1 MSENHPE
8 TSNPT
13 NSSSL
18 TAPAQAVPT
27 LQKETV
33 LMVNDRGRLG
43 LLIALC
49 SLAGVAVGFG
59 LSNMAVGLHSQ
70 HCGIHSAAPSVEFT
84 SPARAETPTW
94 LGVRISDHPDTGAHV
109 LSVEPGSPA
118 QRAGLQPG
126 DVIVGLGRG
135 NCSKQV
141 KDVDT
146 ANDLVRLVR
155 SAEVGDRALVVI
167 KREGT
172 RLSMRATL
180 EHMPSHIVRGVYG
193 R

>member
-8 TSNPT
+8 TSNST
-13 NSSSL
+13 TSSSL
-18 TAPAQAVPT
+18 SAPAQVVPK

-43 LLIALC
+43 LLVALC

-70 HCGIHSAAPSVEFT
+70 HCSIHNAAPSVEFA
-84 SPARAETPTW
+84 SPARTETPTW
-94 LGVRISDHPDTGAHV
+94 LGVRISDHADTGAYI
-109 LSVEPGSPA
+109 LSVEPNSPA

-135 NCSKQV
+135 NCSKHV

-146 ANDLVRLVR
+146 ATDLVRLVR
-155 SAEVGDRALVVI
+155 SAEVGDRALVVV
-167 KREGT
+167 KRDDT

-180 EHMPSHIVRGVYG
+180 EHMPLPIFQSAYG

>member
-1 MSENHPE
+1 MSEHHPD

-13 NSSSL
+13 TSSL
-18 TAPAQAVPT
+18 AAQAAPK

-43 LLIALC
+43 LLVALC

-70 HCGIHSAAPSVEFT
+70 HCSTYSAPPAVEIIA
-84 SPARAETPTW
+84 PARAETPTW
-94 LGVRISDHPDTGAHV
+94 LGVRISDHADTGAYV
-109 LSVEPGSPA
+109 LSVEPNSPA
-118 QRAGLQPG
+118 QRAGLQRG

-135 NCSKQV
+135 NCSKRV

-146 ANDLVRLVR
+146 AADLVRLVR
-155 SAEVGDRALVVI
+155 SAEVGDRALVMI
-167 KREGT
+167 HRDGT
-172 RLSMRATL
+172 RMSLRTTL
-180 EHMPSHIVRGVYG
+180 EHMPSHIFRSVHG

>member
-1 MSENHPE
+1 MSDNHPE

-13 NSSSL
+13 TSSSL
-18 TAPAQAVPT
+18 SAPAQTVPT

-70 HCGIHSAAPSVEFT
+70 HCSIHSAAPSVEFS

-94 LGVRISDHPDTGAHV
+94 LGVRISDHADTGAYI
-109 LSVEPGSPA
+109 LSVEPNSPA

-135 NCSKQV
+135 NCSKRV
-141 KDVDT
+141 KGVDT
-146 ANDLVRLVR
+146 ATDLVRLVR
-155 SAEVGDRALVVI
+155 RAAVGDRALIVV
-167 KREGT
+167 KRDDT
-172 RLSMRATL
+172 RMSMRATL
-180 EHMPSHIVRGVYG
+180 EHMPSHIFQSVYG